1 MELPWALPSIF
12 TGMRV
17 AASYAAVAAL
27 FAEYAAADTGLGNA
41 MREGTAQYDA
51 PLVGAAV
58 VVLAGLALALFGLV
72 TLVERLTIPWA
83 RHRGAVKERMH
94 AMRYRLT
101 LLAVL
106 VATACGGGSHTA
118 TQSAQRVPVSLM
130 LDWYPNADHVGVYV
144 GIDKGFFARAGLAVD
159 ARAPSDASDPIRLV
173 AAGATDLGI
182 DYEPGCSSPSSS
194 TSRWRR
200 WHRLRPR
207 RSRRSSRRARAAS
220 TRPPTCAGRRSA
232 WTARGSTTAFV
243 QTVLRHAGVSPSDVT
258 LRNIGFNQVPDLL
271 QHQVDAVAGVF
282 QNIEGIQFAQRGLH
296 PVVFP
301 YDRYGVPAYD
311 ELVLVANANRLHSDA
326 AYRRRVS
333 RFVTALGAATRWA
346 QAHPAAATAVMQHYA
361 YRDYMGTIRASVPA
375 TLKLLRVG
383 PLSATAWARFGS
395 WMYRSGLLKSPPDA
409 AALVARP

>member
-1 MELPWALPSIF
+1 
-12 TGMRV
+12 
-17 AASYAAVAAL
+17 
-27 FAEYAAADTGLGNA
+27 
-41 MREGTAQYDA
+41 
-51 PLVGAAV
+51 
-58 VVLAGLALALFGLV
+58 
-72 TLVERLTIPWA
+72 
-83 RHRGAVKERMH
+83 MH

-101 LLAVL
+101 LLAIL
-106 VATACGGGSHTA
+106 IATGCGGGSHTA
-118 TQSAQRVPVSLM
+118 TQGGHGVPVSLM

-159 ARAPSDASDPIRLV
+159 ARAPADASDPIRLV

-182 DYEPGCSSPSSS
+182 DYEPEVFLAQQQHVPVVAVASVAPEALASIIASGSSGIHTPAD
-194 TSRWRR
+194 
-200 WHRLRPR
+200 LRGK
-207 RSRRSSRRARAAS
+207 
-220 TRPPTCAGRRSA
+220 TIGVDGT
-232 WTARGSTTAFV
+232 GSTTAFV
-243 QTVLRHAGVSPSDVT
+243 ETVLRNAGVRPSQVT

-271 QHQVDAVAGVF
+271 QHHVDAVAGVF

-311 ELVLVANANRLHSDA
+311 ELVLVANAHRLHSDA
-326 AYRRRVS
+326 AYRHRVA
-333 RFVTALGAATRWA
+333 RFVSALGAATRWA
-346 QAHPAAATAVMQHYA
+346 QAHPAAATAVMEHHA

-375 TLKLLRVG
+375 TLRLLRVG

>member
-1 MELPWALPSIF
+1 
-12 TGMRV
+12 
-17 AASYAAVAAL
+17 
-27 FAEYAAADTGLGNA
+27 
-41 MREGTAQYDA
+41 
-51 PLVGAAV
+51 
-58 VVLAGLALALFGLV
+58 
-72 TLVERLTIPWA
+72 
-83 RHRGAVKERMH
+83 MH

-106 VATACGGGSHTA
+106 VATGCGGSSHTA
-118 TQSAQRVPVSLM
+118 AQSGQTVPVSLM

-144 GIDKGFFARAGLAVD
+144 GIDKGFFARADLAVD

-182 DYEPGCSSPSSS
+182 DYEPEVFLAQQQHVPVVAVASVAPEALASIIAPGGSGIHTPAD
-194 TSRWRR
+194 
-200 WHRLRPR
+200 LRGK
-207 RSRRSSRRARAAS
+207 
-220 TRPPTCAGRRSA
+220 TIGVDGT
-232 WTARGSTTAFV
+232 GSTTAFV
-243 QTVLRHAGVSPSDVT
+243 ETVLRHAGVSPSQVT

-282 QNIEGIQFAQRGLH
+282 QNIEGIQFRERGLH

-326 AYRRRVS
+326 AYRQRVS
-333 RFVTALGAATRWA
+333 RFVTVLAAATRWA
-346 QAHPAAATAVMQHYA
+346 QAHPAAATAVMERHA
-361 YRDYMGTIRASVPA
+361 YRDYLGTIRASVPA

-383 PLSATAWARFGS
+383 PLSASAWGRFGG
-395 WMYRSGLLKSPPDA
+395 WMYRAGLLKSPPDA